1 MSALTFVTADAPF
14 TDSGN
19 TAWVL
24 AAAALVLFMTPGLAL
39 FYGGMVRTK
48 SVLNMMMMSFITMG
62 TVGTVWILWGYS
74 ETFANDIGGGL
85 IGNPFEHF
93 GLTGVLDA
101 IYGYVPADAAAGTA
115 AAGGIPGGAFVAF
128 QVVFAIIAVA
138 LVSGAIAD
146 RAKFVTWTVFTVI
159 WATLV
164 YFPAAHWVFAFSGF
178 AAETGGWI
186 ANKADGLFLGG
197 AGAYDFAG
205 GTAIHIN
212 AGVAG
217 LALAI
222 LLRKRVGW
230 PRRPDASAQPD
241 ARHDRRRHPVV
252 RLVRLQRRLGAQRR
266 HPGLPASGSTPSAR
280 PAPPCSA
287 GSSRRRS
294 ATATPPRSARPPVS
308 SPASS
313 PSPRPA
319 PPSRPSG
326 ALVVGLV
333 AGVGCALA
341 VGLKFRFGFDD
352 SLDVVGV
359 HLVGGL
365 IGTLLIGFLADAT
378 NSPTGT
384 AGLSMNDG
392 LFLGG
397 GLGQLGAQALG
408 AFAVL
413 IFSFVVTFIIGW
425 VLHKTMGFTRLRGG
439 RGQRYRPRWST
450 PRPRTTSAPSRV
462 AAVACPPRASW
473 PTNPTARRRRAVL
486 QGRGIRVKLITAIIK
501 PHQLDEVKEALEA
514 FGVAGMTISEASGY
528 GRQRGHSEVYRGAEY
543 TVDFV
548 PKVRLE
554 VLVDDVDS
562 ADVLEVILKAAQTGR
577 IGDGKI
583 WSVPV
588 EEVVRVRTGERGV
601 DAL

>member
-1 MSALTFVTADAPF
+1 MSALTYVTADAPF

-74 ETFANDIGGGL
+74 ETFGNDVGGGL

-101 IYGYVPADAAAGTA
+101 IYGYVPAAAGTP

-164 YFPAAHWVFAFSGF
+164 YFPAAHWVFAFNGF

-186 ANKADGLFLGG
+186 ANKAEGLFLGG

-217 LALAI
+217 LALAL

-230 PRRPDASAQPD
+230 PKEPMRPHNLTLVMIGAGILWFGWFGFNAGSALSAGTLASG
-241 ARHDRRRHPVV
+241 VWV
-252 RLVRLQRRLGAQRR
+252 NTLGATCTAMLGWLITEKIRDG
-266 HPGLPASGSTPSAR
+266 HATSLGAASGVVAGLVAITPA
-280 PAPPCSA
+280 C
-287 GSSRRRS
+287 
-294 ATATPPRSARPPVS
+294 ATVS
-308 SPASS
+308 PW
-313 PSPRPA
+313 
-319 PPSRPSG
+319 G
-326 ALVVGLV
+326 ALVVGLA

-384 AGLSMNDG
+384 AGLTMNDG

-397 GLGQLGAQALG
+397 GFSQLWAQALG

-413 IFSFVVTFIIGW
+413 IYSFVVTFAIGW
-425 VLHKTMGFTRLRGG
+425 VLHKTMGFTV
-439 RGQRYRPRWST
+439 
-450 PRPRTTSAPSRV
+450 SA
-462 AAVACPPRASW
+462 
-473 PTNPTARRRRAVL
+473 
-486 QGRGIRVKLITAIIK
+486 
-501 PHQLDEVKEALEA
+501 E
-514 FGVAGMTISEASGY
+514 
-528 GRQRGHSEVYRGAEY
+528 
-543 TVDFV
+543 
-548 PKVRLE
+548 
-554 VLVDDVDS
+554 
-562 ADVLEVILKAAQTGR
+562 
-577 IGDGKI
+577 
-583 WSVPV
+583 
-588 EEVVRVRTGERGV
+588 EEVSGIDLLEHAETAYDLGSFTGGSRSLPSSGVVAERTRQPVADEPSSKEG
-601 DAL
+601 ASA